1 MVKGSGIVL
10 AVAWVHSAVQEHL
23 HTAGVAQTT
32 TTKGSWGRTD
42 TYWTSTRWQ
51 TLNQHFV
58 HTAHSPV
65 FQNSETCVFPNL
77 QMSSLKLRDYV
88 AGRTENWRQECLT
101 PSRVTPLSRHT
112 TAGKGQSAG
121 EANVT
126 ISSVLSQEWHL
137 IIVCYLE
144 LVIIFAGKVE
154 VYLRNSFL
162 NN

>member
-101 PSRVTPLSRHT
+101 PSRVTPLSGTPQLGRGRVQVRPMSPSPVFWAKSDT
-112 TAGKGQSAG
+112 WLLFVIW
-121 EANVT
+121 NLW
-126 ISSVLSQEWHL
+126 SS
-137 IIVCYLE
+137 
-144 LVIIFAGKVE
+144 
-154 VYLRNSFL
+154 LRAKL
-162 NN
+162 KCT